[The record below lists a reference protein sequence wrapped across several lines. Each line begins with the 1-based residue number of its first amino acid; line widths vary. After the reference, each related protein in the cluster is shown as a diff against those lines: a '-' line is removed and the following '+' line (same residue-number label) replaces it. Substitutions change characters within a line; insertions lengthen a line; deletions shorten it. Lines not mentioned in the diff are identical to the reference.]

1 MHTILQTFA
10 RHKGKVKHHISCSF
24 VIIGRDFFLI
34 RKGIILIYGK
44 RSEKTFNKKK
54 KEIKNKDPTCIF

>member
-1 MHTILQTFA
+1 MHTILQTFGL
-10 RHKGKVKHHISCSF
+10 HKGEVKHQISCSF

-44 RSEKTFNKKK
+44 RSEKTFSKKK
-54 KEIKNKDPTCIF
+54 KK